1 VAIITISR
9 GTFSGGSE
17 LAHRVA
23 DRLGCQCTSRE
34 VILEAAWGSGIS
46 AEEITTAM
54 EKRPSF
60 WHRVMGQRTVHLT
73 LVRAALCEHARGSRL
88 VYHGH
93 VGHLLLPG
101 IAHVVR
107 VRVIADMPFRV
118 QAALPQ
124 HPTREAAL
132 DYIEKVD
139 QERREWVRF
148 LFGVDWDD
156 PQLYDLV
163 LNLSRMSLDTACETV
178 IEVAARPEFQP
189 TPESAK
195 ALRDL
200 VLRSRVEA
208 ALATDFR
215 TRDAR
220 LTVTADDGIVDV
232 NGQAGWPDGVE
243 AVTLVVQQVEGVTT
257 LRSNVSFTSVPDA
270 GRMFS

>member
-1 VAIITISR
+1 MAIITISR

-17 LAHRVA
+17 LAERVA
-23 DRLGCQCTSRE
+23 AQLGYQCTSRE
-34 VILEAAWGSGIS
+34 VMLEAAWGSGIPV
-46 AEEITTAM
+46 EEITTAM

-60 WHRVMGQRTVHLT
+60 WHRVMGQRTAYLT
-73 LVRAALCEHARGSRL
+73 LVRAALCEHARGGQL

-101 IAHVVR
+101 IAHVAR
-107 VRVIADMPFRV
+107 VRVIAELPFRV

-124 HPTREAAL
+124 HHTREAAL
-132 DYIEKVD
+132 AYIEKVD

-148 LFGVDWDD
+148 LFGVEWDD
-156 PQLYDLV
+156 PLLYDLV
-163 LNLSRMSLDTACETV
+163 LNLSRMSLDTACAAV
-178 IEVAARPEFQP
+178 IQLAARPEFQP

-208 ALATDFR
+208 ALAIDPR

-220 LTVTADDGIVDV
+220 LTVKADDGVVDV
-232 NGQAGWPDGVE
+232 SGEAPWPDGVD
-243 AVTLVVQQVEGVTT
+243 AVTLIAQQVEGVRT
-257 LRSNVSFTSVPDA
+257 LRSNVSFTSVPAA
-270 GRMFS
+270 GAIMS

>member
-1 VAIITISR
+1 MAIITISR

-17 LAHRVA
+17 LAQRVA
-23 DRLGCQCTSRE
+23 DRLGYQCTSRE
-34 VILEAAWGSGIS
+34 VMLEAAWGSGIP

-60 WHRVMGQRTVHLT
+60 WHRVMGQRTAYLT
-73 LVRAALCEHARGSRL
+73 LVRAALCEHARGGQL

-107 VRVIADMPFRV
+107 VRVIADMPFRI

-124 HPTREAAL
+124 HSTREAAL
-132 DYIEKVD
+132 AYIEKVD

-148 LFGVDWDD
+148 LFGVEWDD
-156 PQLYDLV
+156 PLLYDLV
-163 LNLSRMSLDTACETV
+163 LNLSRMSLDTACEAVTQL
-178 IEVAARPEFQP
+178 AARPEFQP
-189 TPESAK
+189 TSESAK

-208 ALATDFR
+208 ALAIDPR
-215 TRDAR
+215 TRDAE
-220 LTVTADDGIVDV
+220 LAVTADDGLVDV
-232 NGQAGWPDGVE
+232 NGQARWPDGVE
-243 AVTLVVQQVEGVTT
+243 AVSLIAQQVEGVKSLHST
-257 LRSNVSFTSVPDA
+257 VSFTSVPSLGA
-270 GRMFS
+270 SVP